1 MRKLLMKAGIP
12 LVAGGLV
19 LSGLGGVALAGAS
32 STAPR
37 AVPTYS
43 LAYEGP
49 LSGGNAQLGLNMV
62 YAVQLSINL
71 WNSGKLLRPKHV
83 PKAWP
88 PFKLSL
94 VKKDDQGSPTVSP
107 TVSAQ
112 LVANSK
118 VLGVVGPAFSGATAA
133 AEPTFSS
140 AHLAT
145 VSPSATNPV
154 LATMGWKNFFRVV
167 ADDSVQGPADAN
179 YAVQKLHFTKIYNI
193 NDASLYG
200 SGLSSAFGTQA
211 SHDGATVTN
220 STVPNTTG
228 CGNGGSGDPAQYPG
242 VAAAVKAANPQLLFY
257 GGYYCD
263 LGLLLGA
270 LSHAGYTG
278 KVMSGDGSD
287 DPHLILGT
295 SPASAANGTYLTCP
309 CAQLGTTAA
318 DKAFGSGFTKLAH
331 FAPGTYSAESFDSAN
346 AIIQVMLSLW
356 STGGHKETRANIVNA
371 LHKVSYKGITKTIK
385 FQADGNIAGSAIYVN
400 QVVGGKIVQL
410 GLE

>member
-1 MRKLLMKAGIP
+1 MRKLLMQACVPI
-12 LVAGGLV
+12 VAGSVALV
-19 LSGLGGVALAGAS
+19 GVASAAS
-32 STAPR
+32 ATTTRPHAT
-37 AVPTYS
+37 PTYT

-49 LSGGNAQLGLNMV
+49 LSGGNAQLGLNMK
-62 YAVQLSINL
+62 YAVQLAINQA
-71 WNSGKLLRPKHV
+71 NAGKTFGKLK
-83 PKAWP
+83 
-88 PFKLSL
+88 FKLKFSA
-94 VKKDDQGSPTVSP
+94 KDDQGSPTVSP
-107 TVSAQ
+107 TIAAQ
-112 LVANSK
+112 LVANSN

-145 VSPSATNPV
+145 VSPSATNPI
-154 LATMGWKNFFRVV
+154 LAHSGWKNFFRVV

-179 YAVQKLHFTKIYNI
+179 YVVKKLKYKKIYNI

-211 SHDGATVTN
+211 SHDGATVTS

-242 VAAAVKAANPQLLFY
+242 VATAVKHANPQIVFY

-270 LSHAGYTG
+270 LSHAGYKG

-295 SPASAANGTYLTCP
+295 NPKAAANGVYLTCP
-309 CAQLGTTAA
+309 CAQLGKTVA
-318 DKAFGSGFTKLAH
+318 DRAFGSGFTKLAH
-331 FAPGTYSAESFDSAN
+331 FAPGTYSAEAYDSTN
-346 AIIQVMLSLW
+346 AIIAVMKSLW
-356 STGGHKETRANIVNA
+356 STGGHKETRANITNA
-371 LHKVSYKGITKTIK
+371 LHHVTWKGLTKTIK
-385 FQADGNIAGSAIYVN
+385 FQADGNISGSAIYVN
-400 QVVGGKIVQL
+400 QVKGGKIVQL